1 MSDASDIAPPPG
13 ADFHYASFYFAPR
26 TRTKL
31 HLIEALR
38 RELLEIPE
46 NCSDRGVAHIKLA
59 WWREELDTAAD
70 AAPRHHLTRALRSL
84 SPTLVPAF
92 RDLAEH
98 VAGGLGAAPPADD
111 EALDS
116 VLDTLHGPPVR
127 ALIDETGGA
136 PEVELPALLRLARL
150 VERANALAAL
160 RRHRDGGWLYLSRAT
175 LESHGLTPDQV
186 RHAAR
191 SNELGSLVNAQV
203 AHLLGSLE
211 DALGKLPRQ
220 ARRRQRLVTTLAR
233 IAQRRL
239 ALTLADGCAVLERRV
254 DPTPV
259 AKLAVAWRTRWLG

>member
-1 MSDASDIAPPPG
+1 MDA
-13 ADFHYASFYFAPR
+13 F
-26 TRTKL
+26 
-31 HLIEALR
+31 
-38 RELLEIPE
+38 
-46 NCSDRGVAHIKLA
+46 
-59 WWREELDTAAD
+59 LD
-70 AAPRHHLTRALRSL
+70 
-84 SPTLVPAF
+84 V
-92 RDLAEH
+92 
-98 VAGGLGAAPPADD
+98 
-111 EALDS
+111 LDS

-203 AHLLGSLE
+203 AHPLGSLE

>member
-1 MSDASDIAPPPG
+1 MSDAPDIAPPPG
-13 ADFHYASFYFAPR
+13 ADFHYASLYFAPR
-26 TRTKL
+26 TRARL

-46 NCSDRGVAHIKLA
+46 SCSDRGVAHIKLA
-59 WWREELDTAAD
+59 WWREELAAAAD
-70 AAPRHHLTRALRSL
+70 TAPRHHLTRALRNT
-84 SPTLVPAF
+84 SPDLVAAF
-92 RDLAEH
+92 RELAEH

-111 EALDS
+111 AALDS
-116 VLDTLHGPPVR
+116 VLDTLHATPVR
-127 ALIDETGGA
+127 ALVEQAGGA
-136 PEVELPALLRLARL
+136 RDAELTTLLRLARL
-150 VERANALAAL
+150 VERANAIAAL

-175 LESHGLTPDQV
+175 LDSHGLTPDQV

-191 SNELGSLVNAQV
+191 SSELGTLVRAQ
-203 AHLLGSLE
+203 ATHLAGALE
-211 DALGKLPRQ
+211 DALGELPRQ
-220 ARRRQRLVTTLAR
+220 SRRRQRLVTTLAR